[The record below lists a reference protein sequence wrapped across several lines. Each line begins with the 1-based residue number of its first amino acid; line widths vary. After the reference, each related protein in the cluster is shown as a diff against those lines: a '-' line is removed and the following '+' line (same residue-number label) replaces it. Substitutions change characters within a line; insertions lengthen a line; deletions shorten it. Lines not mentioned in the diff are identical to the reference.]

1 LDNKPHI
8 GLLGNPNSGK
18 TSLFNAMTGLNQQVG
33 NFPGVTVEKK
43 EGGSRLTLTKG
54 FSVTDLPGSYS
65 LYPRRAD
72 EWVSYQA
79 LMNAKGSG
87 FDIYIVVTDASNLSR
102 NLLYVSQVVDLG
114 KPVVVALTMLDICA
128 ARGIA
133 IDIPKLSTILGV
145 PVVGV
150 NPRTSEG
157 MAGLDAVIH
166 QIEVSSPEL
175 QRTPFLTQVPV
186 PAEAVG
192 KLQTLIPGLTP
203 YGTVH
208 YLINHEQ
215 FSLTSKEQIAIEQL
229 EKEYDINHT
238 RIQGQDIKERYARIR
253 EVVSEVVGERT
264 VIGQR
269 KSLSERLD
277 DVFLHRFWGVWV
289 MLAVLFLMFQSVF
302 WLAEYP
308 MNLIEYGF
316 ALVSNWVSN
325 HLPDHWA
332 SRLLVDGVIAGL
344 GGIMV
349 FIPQIM
355 ILFGMITF
363 FEDTGYMARISF
375 LTDRFMR
382 KVGLNGKSV
391 MPMISG
397 FACAVPA
404 IMSARN
410 IENRK
415 ERLLTILTTPL
426 MSCSARIPVYTILIS
441 LVIPKVT
448 LLGFLSLQ
456 GLVMMGLY
464 MLGFVLALVFS
475 AVFHVLIR
483 IQERSYFILE
493 LPLYRQPRWKNI
505 GVTMVQ
511 KARIF
516 VLDAGK
522 VIMVISLILW
532 GLSSYGPQGNRKR
545 IEAEFIEAVELEPQR
560 QEELLNSR
568 NARLLEESYAGI
580 LGKGIEPFI
589 APLGFDWKIGIAL
602 VTSFAAREVFVGTM
616 ATLYS
621 VGEGADEHSSTLR
634 DKMQAAVRSDGTPV
648 YTLGTGISLM
658 VFYVLAMQCMST
670 LAVVKRETGTWKWP
684 VIQFIYMTVLAY
696 VCSMIAYMIF

>member
-1 LDNKPHI
+1 
-8 GLLGNPNSGK
+8 
-18 TSLFNAMTGLNQQVG
+18 MTGLNQQVG

-43 EGGSRLTLTKG
+43 QGSSQLNQTRG
-54 FSVTDLPGSYS
+54 YPVTDLPGSYS
-65 LYPRRAD
+65 LYPRRGD
-72 EWVSYQA
+72 EWVSYTA
-79 LMNAKGSG
+79 LMDAKGSG

-128 ARGIA
+128 KRGLEV
-133 IDIPKLSTILGV
+133 DIPKLSSVLGV

-150 NPRTSEG
+150 NPRNMT
-157 MAGLDAVIH
+157 GLEQLDEVIRE
-166 QIEVSSPEL
+166 IELSTPATI
-175 QRTPFLTQVPV
+175 RPPFLTEVPISQ
-186 PAEAVG
+186 EAVQH
-192 KLQTLIPGLTP
+192 LQALIPGLTP

-208 YLINHEQ
+208 YFINHEH
-215 FSLTSKEQIAIEQL
+215 FTLTEYEQKSIEGL
-229 EKEYDINHT
+229 EKQFDINHT
-238 RIQGQDIKERYARIR
+238 IIQGRDIKERYARIR
-253 EVVSEVVGERT
+253 EVIKEVVHQGH
-264 VIGQR
+264 GNPAR
-269 KSLSERLD
+269 KSISERLD
-277 DVFLHRFWGVWV
+277 AVFLHRFWGIWL

-316 ALVSNWVSN
+316 AELSNWFSN
-325 HLPDHWA
+325 HLPDHWS

-448 LLGFLSLQ
+448 FWGFLSLQ
-456 GLVMMGLY
+456 GIVMLGLY
-464 MLGFVLALVFS
+464 MLGFILALVFS
-475 AVFHVLIR
+475 AIFHVLIR
-483 IQERSYFILE
+483 IQEKSYFILE
-493 LPLYRQPRWKNI
+493 LPLYRQPRWSNI
-505 GVTMVQ
+505 ALTMVQ
-511 KARIF
+511 KAQIF

-522 VIMVISLILW
+522 VIMVISLVLW
-532 GLSSYGPQGNRKR
+532 GLSSYGPKGDRELIQAQYLK
-545 IEAEFIEAVELEPQR
+545 AVVDEPQR
-560 QEELLNSR
+560 QEELLNRR

-648 YTLGTGISLM
+648 YTLGTGVSLM

-670 LAVVKRETGTWKWP
+670 LAVVKRETGSWKWP
-684 VIQFIYMTVLAY
+684 IIQFVYMTVLAY

>member
-277 DVFLHRFWGVWV
+277 DVFLHRLWGVWV

-545 IEAEFIEAVELEPQR
+545 IEAEYIEAVELEPQR

-670 LAVVKRETGTWKWP
+670 LAVVKRETGSWKWP